1 VANLT
6 APHAGLGHDLFYGLE
21 KEVSMSLKFA
31 AVGSLTVLS
40 PFQLPARGDDR
51 ARKVVLGESYDPLL
65 AMLGTAIK
73 GEQRLMPKKKP
84 LTAHAH
90 RRYTFAFR
98 SMRLRT
104 LRPSAL

>member
-51 ARKVVLGESYDPLL
+51 ARKVVLGEPYDPLL
-65 AMLGTAIK
+65 AMLGIAIK
-73 GEQRLMPKKKP
+73 GDQPKTSDAEKK
-84 LTAHAH
+84 AAD
-90 RRYTFAFR
+90 
-98 SMRLRT
+98 
-104 LRPSAL
+104 RPRA

>member
-65 AMLGTAIK
+65 AMLGIAIK
-73 GEQRLMPKKKP
+73 GDQPK
-84 LTAHAH
+84 TSEERAAD
-90 RRYTFAFR
+90 
-98 SMRLRT
+98 
-104 LRPSAL
+104 RPRA